1 MDTPAK
7 DLSGGEKARLLMGL
21 AAFEGPNLLILD
33 EPTNHLDIDSREAL
47 IHALNDFPG
56 AVILISHDRHL
67 IEATADRLWLVKDGT
82 VKPYD
87 GDLSDYRQ
95 EVVGDCGDRS
105 ERREADKAS
114 KADRRREAAQRR
126 AALEPVA
133 KEIRATEALMD
144 RIRKRIDTI
153 EDELANPAIYE
164 KDPTDRDAAR
174 QGALRARRH
183 ARRPR
188 GALADAVAGIRGRHR
203 GLGFAQIQLRA
214 AANGRNC
221 PHSGTQLRE
230 CRDPE
235 AT

>member
-1 MDTPAK
+1 
-7 DLSGGEKARLLMGL
+7 MGL
-21 AAFEGPNLLILD
+21 AAFEGPNLFILD
-33 EPTNHLDIDSREAL
+33 EPTNHLDIDSRESL

-95 EVVGDCGDRS
+95 EVVGDSGDRRQ
-105 ERREADKAS
+105 RREADKAS

-133 KEIRATEALMD
+133 KQIRATEALID

-153 EDELANPAIYE
+153 EDELANPALYE
-164 KDPTDRDAAR
+164 KDPTTA
-174 QGALRARRH
+174 
-183 ARRPR
+183 
-188 GALADAVAGIRGRHR
+188 
-203 GLGFAQIQLRA
+203 
-214 AANGRNC
+214 
-221 PHSGTQLRE
+221 TQLARE
-230 CRDPE
+230 RSE
-235 AT
+235 LGHTLAGHEERWLALSQEYEQGIAE